1 MDKIYQVEFHY
12 NQWEATTVMLTSSYE
27 KAIKETFS
35 QARSCNKNQQYSE
48 RVVLKHY
55 HDGHSTYHKKLQFD
69 ETGLVK

>member
-12 NQWEATTVMLTSSYE
+12 NAWESTTVMITSSYE

-35 QARSCNKNQQYSE
+35 RAQDCNQNSQYGE

-55 HDGHSTYHKKLQFD
+55 HDGHSTYHKMEQFD